1 MKHLCTLLL
10 LLFTIPLSAEEPS
23 TETRLAKWLK
33 KYPDADANKDGVL
46 TMEEAEAYRDA
57 MQSARK
63 KEKAPRIQPTY
74 ADVVYGD
81 HERNRLDVWIPEKP
95 SADGLPYPILIFF
108 HGGGFVSGDK
118 SSFTPSAYLE
128 AGIACASV
136 NYRLVDGESTLSPAP
151 MEDSARALQ
160 TIRHRA
166 ADWNIDGGR
175 IALSGGS
182 AGAVITLWLGYHD
195 DLADPESEDP
205 VSRQST
211 RVTCLLP
218 VNGPANLMP
227 DWILENIGG
236 PKHVHGSFV
245 KLFGEPVTSPVSES
259 MRKKVAEISP
269 WEFVSGD
276 DPPTLLI
283 YTGSSEGTPL
293 PETATTG
300 ESIHHAAFGKALK
313 ERLDEVGVEAEFREA
328 FDPRGAP
335 DMVDY
340 VKTQFG
346 MME

>member
-1 MKHLCTLLL
+1 MKVLCILSL
-10 LLFTIPLSAEEPS
+10 LLFSLPLPAEEPS
-23 TETRLAKWLK
+23 METRLAKWLK
-33 KYPDADANKDGVL
+33 QYPDADANKDGTL
-46 TMEEAEAYRDA
+46 TREEAEAYRDA
-57 MQSARK
+57 MQRERK
-63 KEKAPRIQPTY
+63 KQKAPRIKPTY

-81 HERNRLDVWIPEKP
+81 HERNRFDVWIPEKP
-95 SADGLPYPILIFF
+95 AADGLPYPILIFF

-118 SSFTPSAYLE
+118 SSFTPSSYLDS
-128 AGIACASV
+128 GIACASV
-136 NYRLVDGESTLSPAP
+136 NYRLVDGKETLSPVP

-166 ADWNIDGGR
+166 PDWNIDGGR

-195 DLADPESEDP
+195 DLADAESEDP

-218 VNGPANLMP
+218 INGPANLMP

-245 KLFGEPVTSPVSES
+245 KLFGEPVESPVSES
-259 MRKKVAEISP
+259 MRRKVAEISP
-269 WEFVSGD
+269 WEFVSKE

-283 YTGSSEGTPL
+283 YTGSAEGTPL
-293 PETATTG
+293 PETASTG

-313 ERLDEVGVEAEFREA
+313 ERLDELGVDSEFREE

-335 DMVDY
+335 DLVDY
-340 VKTQFG
+340 LKTQFG